1 MYARPFYRADS
12 FDGTRKLAFQRP
24 LIIHLFAELA
34 DTKLFLIEQFETD
47 RAAFGQTLLRQA
59 QAQFVNF
66 ICRNFNSAAGFAE
79 AVRNIHLRQL
89 ADNCATILIGKIA
102 E

>member
-1 MYARPFYRADS
+1 MYARPFYRAYS

-47 RAAFGQTLLRQA
+47 RAAFGQTLLR
-59 QAQFVNF
+59 
-66 ICRNFNSAAGFAE
+66 RGAG
-79 AVRNIHLRQL
+79 AVRELYLPEPQ
-89 ADNCATILIGKIA
+89 
-102 E
+102 

>member
-59 QAQFVNF
+59 KTQFVNL
-66 ICRNFNSAAGFAE
+66 SAGTSIAP
-79 AVRNIHLRQL
+79 L
-89 ADNCATILIGKIA
+89 ASLKR
-102 E
+102 

>member
-34 DTKLFLIEQFETD
+34 DTKLFLIQQFKTNG
-47 RAAFGQTLLRQA
+47 AAFRQALLRQ
-59 QAQFVNF
+59 
-66 ICRNFNSAAGFAE
+66 
-79 AVRNIHLRQL
+79 
-89 ADNCATILIGKIA
+89 T
-102 E
+102 

>member
-1 MYARPFYRADS
+1 MHNGANLPFIECAPGNRFTVTDAEGDFCSRTNKDGFGIARCTRPFYRADS

-47 RAAFGQTLLRQA
+47 RAAFGQTLL
-59 QAQFVNF
+59 
-66 ICRNFNSAAGFAE
+66 
-79 AVRNIHLRQL
+79 LR
-89 ADNCATILIGKIA
+89 GRRRSS
-102 E
+102 

>member
-34 DTKLFLIEQFETD
+34 DTKLFLIE
-47 RAAFGQTLLRQA
+47 
-59 QAQFVNF
+59 
-66 ICRNFNSAAGFAE
+66 
-79 AVRNIHLRQL
+79 
-89 ADNCATILIGKIA
+89 
-102 E
+102 

>member
-34 DTKLFLIEQFETD
+34 NAKLFLIEQFETD

-59 QAQFVNF
+59 QTQFVNF
-66 ICRNFNSAAGFAE
+66 ICRNFNRAAGFAK

-89 ADNCATILIGKIA
+89 ADDCATILIGQIA